1 MFYRVEIILEDD
13 VGKYLIDVE
22 SLTKLK
28 DFHLYICHLFK
39 THKIYDNKAFQVF
52 NYLDFF
58 QVPLQP
64 LRDNLQSQTYEVF
77 EDVGSLLFKKR
88 TLQSMISISWL

>member
-1 MFYRVEIILEDD
+1 MFFRVEIILDD
-13 VGKYLIDVE
+13 DLGKYIVDSE
-22 SLTKLK
+22 NLTKIK
-28 DFHLYICHLFK
+28 DFHLYLCYIFK
-39 THKIYDNKAFQVF
+39 SHKTFDNKSFQVF

-77 EDVGSLLFKKR
+77 EDV
-88 TLQSMISISWL
+88 SIILTQH